1 MTCVECG
8 DEYGWDKNRAKLGG
22 KRTHC
27 GDCADETSV
36 RYVGVSAGEGKMSA
50 VQVLKFDNP
59 EDREAYVEAWKVN
72 SGLYKGKSCQ
82 IGRGLTSTPSVKF
95 QTVTTNN
102 PNANHKGKA

>member
-8 DEYGWDKNRAKLGG
+8 DNYEWTPSRARAGG
-22 KRTHC
+22 LRTHC
-27 GDCADETSV
+27 LDCADETAV
-36 RYVGVSAGEGKMSA
+36 RYVGVTAGEGKMSA
-50 VQVLKFDNP
+50 VQVLKFQSTS
-59 EDREAYVEAWKVN
+59 DREAYVEAWKVN

-82 IGRGLTSTPSVKF
+82 IGRGVTSIPAVKF

>member
-8 DEYGWDKNRAKLGG
+8 DDYLWDNNRAKLGG
-22 KRTHC
+22 KRIHC
-27 GDCADETSV
+27 ADCADETSV
-36 RYVGVSAGEGKMSA
+36 RYVGVTAGEGKMSA
-50 VQVLKFDNP
+50 VQVLKFENP
-59 EDREAYVEAWKVN
+59 ADREAYVEAWKVN

-82 IGRGLTSTPSVKF
+82 VGRGLTSVPSVKF